1 MIKSHQERPIDVLW
15 ISSIKNL
22 KSFTS
27 YDDNSK
33 VFNKNMQKM
42 DTIENLFPLDATDP
56 NARAGKFLQNTKF
69 VVLANRFHGYESL
82 SSHILKEF
90 ISFLMSDNTT
100 AQKILSEFVFV
111 IFPMVNPDGVSNGY
125 SITNTSKDDQDLLLD
140 TNAIADPKYFKKN
153 YPGLFALHEMIRFVS
168 HEYQLE
174 SFFELRAPMLN
185 RGTRILGPA
194 LHKDNFYQV
203 LMFPYVY
210 SSYEKSFSV
219 KQHFLPDAI
228 NGNSEIVHKMTNRN
242 CLYQIFFS
250 VMKEP
255 VPPSQNSTQILK
267 KTNLES
273 RRKALGVIDSRTMQG
288 RSGIKRTARRFG
300 LSFSKLFDVIYQK
313 NYLEEMKDI
322 LLFEMQEYQKFFT
335 KNKTAV
341 QGRKNLYL
349 FRQRFDG
356 KD

>member
-1 MIKSHQERPIDVLW
+1 
-15 ISSIKNL
+15 
-22 KSFTS
+22 
-27 YDDNSK
+27 
-33 VFNKNMQKM
+33 MQKM

-56 NARAGKFLQNTKF
+56 NARAGKFLPNTKF

-168 HEYQLE
+168 NEYQLE

-185 RGTRILGPA
+185 RGTRILGPE

-210 SSYEKSFSV
+210 SSYDKNFSV
-219 KQHFLPDAI
+219 KEHFLPHAI
-228 NGNSEIVHKMTNRN
+228 NGNSQIIHKMTRRN

-250 VMKEP
+250 VMKELR
-255 VPPSQNSTQILK
+255 PPTQTPSKKLK
-267 KTNLES
+267 KNNLAS
-273 RRKALGVIDSRTMQG
+273 RRKALGVIDSRSVEG
-288 RSGIKRTARRFG
+288 RSGIKGMARRFG
-300 LSFSKLFDVIYQK
+300 LAFSKLFDVVYQK
-313 NYLEEMKDI
+313 NYLDEMKDI
-322 LLFEMQEYQKFFT
+322 LQFEMEEYKKFFT

-341 QGRKNLYL
+341 EGRKKLIL